1 MERAGRNSAR
11 PPRNRPS
18 RRLPP
23 ARLAAYVDGVAPIVH
38 VVGARPNFMKAAPVM
53 AALRRRGAEQRLVH
67 TGQHFDARM
76 SGVFFEELGLPRP
89 DVDLG
94 VGAGTHAE
102 QTGRVMIALE
112 RALLELP
119 ARPAAVVV
127 PGDVNSTVAAALVA
141 AKLRIPVAHLEAG
154 LRSFDRDMPE
164 ELNRIVT
171 DHLADLLLTPSPDAD
186 ENLRREGIPAARIAR
201 VGNVMID
208 TLLAHLPRAR
218 ALGVPE
224 AMGLSP
230 GGYAVVTLHRPSNVD
245 DPEVLARLLGAL
257 AGLAER
263 LPVVF
268 PVHPRTRARLEGDAA
283 RLAAALRLTDP
294 LGYLEFLSLTSA
306 ARLVLT
312 DSGGLQE
319 ESTAL
324 GIPCLTLRENTERP
338 VTVAEGTNEVVGTD
352 PGRIGAAARRIL
364 DGGGKRGRR
373 PDLWDGRAGERA
385 ADAIMTAA
393 AARA

>member
-1 MERAGRNSAR
+1 MDA
-11 PPRNRPS
+11 
-18 RRLPP
+18 RLP
-23 ARLAAYVDGVAPIVH
+23 RERRGAYLPCVGPILL

-53 AALRRRGAEQRLVH
+53 AALSRRGAAQLLVH
-67 TGQHFDARM
+67 TGQHFDGRM

-89 DVDLG
+89 DFDLG

-102 QTGRVMIALE
+102 QTARVMLALE
-112 RALLELP
+112 RTLLELSP
-119 ARPAAVVV
+119 RPAALVV

-141 AKLRIPVAHLEAG
+141 AKLRVPVVHLEAG
-154 LRSFDRDMPE
+154 LRSFDRTMPE
-164 ELNRIVT
+164 ELNRVVT
-171 DHLADLLLTPSPDAD
+171 DHLSDLLLTPSADAD
-186 ENLRREGIPAARIAR
+186 ANLRREGIPAARVAR

-218 ALGVPE
+218 ALGVPA
-224 AMGLSP
+224 AMGLAP
-230 GGYAVVTLHRPSNVD
+230 GAYAVATLHRPSNVD
-245 DPEVLARLLGAL
+245 DPAALLRLVGAL
-257 AGLAER
+257 ARVAER

-268 PVHPRTRARLEGDAA
+268 PVHPRTRARLAGEAG
-283 RLAAALRLTDP
+283 RLAAALRTTEP

-338 VTVAEGTNEVVGTD
+338 ITVEEGTNEVVGTD
-352 PGRIGAAARRIL
+352 PDRIAAAAARIL

-373 PDLWDGRAGERA
+373 PELWDGRAGERA
-385 ADAIMTAA
+385 AEAILALAA
-393 AARA
+393 SPT